1 MEFTNALIQG
11 DLEAVRRCPKAD
23 LHNHFVLGGSREY
36 LREYSGKDIQPIK
49 EPIHSMNEMHT
60 WTSQN
65 LGDYSETVEGRRM
78 LIRATFSQ
86 AKKDGVSILEIGE
99 DVWGLGEFFHGN
111 IEELVAAFET
121 AHQEIARI
129 LNCGFRLACQGIAIY
144 RIWKIACPIFWDVRR
159 FIQSICMGMNW
170 RSQ

>member
-65 LGDYSETVEGRRM
+65 LGDYFETVEG
-78 LIRATFSQ
+78 A
-86 AKKDGVSILEIGE
+86 G
-99 DVWGLGEFFHGN
+99 
-111 IEELVAAFET
+111 
-121 AHQEIARI
+121 
-129 LNCGFRLACQGIAIY
+129 C
-144 RIWKIACPIFWDVRR
+144 
-159 FIQSICMGMNW
+159 
-170 RSQ
+170 

>member
-60 WTSQN
+60 WTSRN
-65 LGDYSETVEGRRM
+65 LGDYFETVEGRRM
-78 LIRATFSQ
+78 LIRATFPKPRRMGFLFLKS
-86 AKKDGVSILEIGE
+86 ARMSGGLESFSTGTSKSLWRPLKQPIKR
-99 DVWGLGEFFHGN
+99 LR
-111 IEELVAAFET
+111 
-121 AHQEIARI
+121 RI

-144 RIWKIACPIFWDVRR
+144 RIWKIACPIFGDVRR

>member
-60 WTSQN
+60 WTSRN
-65 LGDYSETVEGRRM
+65 LGDYFETVEGRRM

-86 AKKDGVSILEIGE
+86 AKKNIHRFAIYDLVVTGVST
-99 DVWGLGEFFHGN
+99 HGG
-111 IEELVAAFET
+111 IFAFKREN
-121 AHQEIARI
+121 
-129 LNCGFRLACQGIAIY
+129 L
-144 RIWKIACPIFWDVRR
+144 K
-159 FIQSICMGMNW
+159 
-170 RSQ
+170 